1 MIDLLV
7 RHYIWWF
14 IIPIIITY
22 ILSLISQQ
30 ITRWAMQQT
39 SYAIIAIIGFF
50 GIVIHELSHLII
62 AILFHHNITDFKL
75 WQISN
80 DGVLGYVNHTY
91 NKNSFYQRFGNVFI
105 GLAPIFGLGL
115 AVYSLTF
122 FMYPPLLSWRLLVVI
137 CLMISFVFGFNLS
150 RADWINFWYG
160 VPFYLI
166 IIFIVTIIQMLLKK
180 D

>member
-1 MIDLLV
+1 MTVCLAML
-7 RHYIWWF
+7 
-14 IIPIIITY
+14 ITH
-22 ILSLISQQ
+22 
-30 ITRWAMQQT
+30 ITRTA
-39 SYAIIAIIGFF
+39 F
-50 GIVIHELSHLII
+50 
-62 AILFHHNITDFKL
+62 
-75 WQISN
+75 ISAL
-80 DGVLGYVNHTY
+80 VMSLL
-91 NKNSFYQRFGNVFI
+91 

-115 AVYSLTF
+115 AVYSLTL